1 MIIREF
7 SEEDTDGLLNLLK
20 EVWSITNI
28 TSETLNKFHN
38 NDNILFIV
46 EDGGLI
52 IGSLTLHL
60 QYKLIRDGG
69 IAGLIE
75 EVVIKDPY
83 RGRGIGSLLITEAIK
98 KAKSL
103 GCYKII
109 LSCFPERVSFYER
122 NGFNNESITM
132 RYSNEIK

>member
-7 SEEDTDGLLNLLK
+7 TDEDTDGLLNLLG
-20 EVWSITNI
+20 EVWSITDI
-28 TSETLNKFHN
+28 TKDTLNKFHN

-60 QYKLIRDGG
+60 QYKLIRNGG
-69 IAGLIE
+69 IAGLVE
-75 EVVIKDPY
+75 EVVIRESY
-83 RGRGIGSLLITEAIK
+83 RGKGIGSLLMEVVIN

-109 LSCFPERVSFYER
+109 LSCFPERVAFYER

-132 RYSNEIK
+132 RYSNK